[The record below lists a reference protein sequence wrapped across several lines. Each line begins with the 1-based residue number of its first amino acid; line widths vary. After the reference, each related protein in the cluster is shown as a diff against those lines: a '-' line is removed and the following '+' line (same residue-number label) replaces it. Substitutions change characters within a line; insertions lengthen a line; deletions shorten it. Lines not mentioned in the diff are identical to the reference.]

1 LCRKFE
7 GHKKNFEGEI
17 FFVKNRIWKIFIYF
31 GSILKVNFSILSRN
45 LKHLRDNWIL
55 KEMRETT
62 HFFSVK
68 TNKNKN
74 RNVEQTKFEQSL
86 F

>member
-31 GSILKVNFSILSRN
+31 GSILKVNFIKKFEAFAGQLNFERN
-45 LKHLRDNWIL
+45 ERDN
-55 KEMRETT
+55 T
-62 HFFSVK
+62 FFFCQ
-68 TNKNKN
+68 NK
-74 RNVEQTKFEQSL
+74 
-86 F
+86 